1 MKTNVEMLN
10 ELFEK
15 FTPKEKH
22 IVNINEIHF
31 IRDSLNLLD
40 RDLLDLRNL
49 RDMTVLYFN
58 MRMDNDSEHLLDIM
72 DKLSA
77 VTMVIDDCIIQT
89 GGEV

>member
-10 ELFEK
+10 ELFEN

-22 IVNINEIHF
+22 IVNINEIHL
-31 IRDSLNLLD
+31 IRNTLDLLH

-49 RDMTVLYFN
+49 RDTTVLYFN
-58 MRMDNDSEHLLDIM
+58 MRMDNDNTHSFDIM
-72 DKLSA
+72 NKLSA
-77 VTMVIDDCIIQT
+77 ITMVIDDCIIQV